1 MAGSSAAVRQLTNW
15 CRDYLISSKNHYK
28 PPATIC
34 VQPLR
39 YSSVPDTT
47 NWRFQKQRAP
57 YVITKPSSQV
67 QAVHNILSSR
77 STLTETLFLDHPPTS
92 HRKLEWIIGWL
103 AACAMTEQ
111 ITGKSC
117 YPIPQ
122 LGAPKRRLRPSATC
136 SYITSPTL
144 IQH

>member
-92 HRKLEWIIGWL
+92 HKKLGWIIDWL
-103 AACAMTEQ
+103 AACAMTERSPGHHVTQ
-111 ITGKSC
+111 
-117 YPIPQ
+117 YPS
-122 LGAPKRRLRPSATC
+122 LERPKGGYDRQQPVRISLLLP
-136 SYITSPTL
+136 
-144 IQH
+144 